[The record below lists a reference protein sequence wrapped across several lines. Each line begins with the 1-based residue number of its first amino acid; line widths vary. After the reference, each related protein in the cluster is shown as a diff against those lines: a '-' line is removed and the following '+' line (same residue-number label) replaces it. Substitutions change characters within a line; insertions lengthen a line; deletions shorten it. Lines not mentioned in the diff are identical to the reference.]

1 MLQNKL
7 ISPLLNARKNKEE
20 ILLEK
25 REKENHLLK
34 KTSYQQNIS
43 DCVYNII
50 LNTTQNTVQLKYEL
64 KFLKQ
69 T

>member
-7 ISPLLNARKNKEE
+7 ISPLLNARKKKEE

-43 DCVYNII
+43 DCVYNKI
-50 LNTTQNTVQLKYEL
+50 LNTTE
-64 KFLKQ
+64 
-69 T
+69 